1 MAERG
6 LSWNTEKRGAGG
18 RVAEGGGGSAW
29 FRPLNARDEGEG
41 GGLFTAL
48 GIIRSAFPKSHWPM
62 GRLFQCPREQLLA
75 NGAMADPCPLR

>member
-29 FRPLNARDEGEG
+29 FRPY
-41 GGLFTAL
+41 
-48 GIIRSAFPKSHWPM
+48 
-62 GRLFQCPREQLLA
+62 QLVL
-75 NGAMADPCPLR
+75 